1 MVIEAT
7 KARMTVLDPTSAPL
21 PVDAK
26 LADRPDS
33 LNGKVLGLLDNHK
46 NNASKLLDEIHELL
60 AERYDFSQVVRRTK
74 NDVSRPCP
82 KDIVEEMAKT
92 CDVVITAI
100 GD

>member
-1 MVIEAT
+1 MVIKAT

-21 PVDAK
+21 PVDTK
-26 LADRPDS
+26 LAERSDS
-33 LNGKVLGLLDNHK
+33 LSGKVLGLLDNHK
-46 NNASKLLDEIHELL
+46 LNASKLLDEIHDLL

-82 KDIVEEMAKT
+82 KDIVEEMAAT